1 MSRAAIH
8 DAILT
13 DDRLIDFGFDD
24 TSVLPNYD
32 GDQRPSDKMF
42 MVLRW
47 EEDDTGIQGD
57 DGTIQRGWRHLTVW
71 VHMYREF
78 STDFNHLD
86 DVLDILDDVLSNI
99 INRAGA
105 DGRTVTLVEPEGRSR
120 DLKDDGYQT
129 YCRSA
134 TYKIISRVT

>member
-8 DAILT
+8 DAILV

-47 EEDDTGIQGD
+47 EEDDTGLQGD
-57 DGTIQRGWRHLTVW
+57 DATIQHGWRHLTVW

-78 STDFNHLD
+78 STDFNHID
-86 DVLDILDDVLSNI
+86 DVLDILDDVLSSI
-99 INRAGA
+99 INRPGA

>member
-1 MSRAAIH
+1 MSRAVVL
-8 DAILT
+8 DAITT
-13 DDRLIDFGFDD
+13 DDRLIELGFDTD
-24 TSVLPNYD
+24 NVKPNYD

-47 EEDDTGIQGD
+47 EEDDTGLQGD
-57 DGTIQRGWRHLTVW
+57 DAQLQHGWRHLTIW

-78 STDFNHLD
+78 STDFVRIDN
-86 DVLDILDDVLSNI
+86 VLNILDDVLSGI
-99 INRAGA
+99 IDRAGG
-105 DGRTVTLVEPEGRSR
+105 DGVTVTCVEPEGRSR

-134 TYKIISRVT
+134 TYRIVNRVT

>member
-1 MSRAAIH
+1 MSRAAIL

-13 DDRLIDFGFDD
+13 DSQLIDLGFND
-24 TSVLPNYD
+24 SNVLPNYD

-47 EEDDTGIQGD
+47 EENDTGIQGD
-57 DGTIQRGWRHLTVW
+57 DATLQHGWRNLAIW

-78 STDFNHLD
+78 STDFDHID
-86 DVLDILDDVLSNI
+86 DTLDILDGVLSAI
-99 INRAGA
+99 VGVTGA
-105 DGRTVTLVEPEGRSR
+105 DNRTVTCVEPQGRSR

-134 TYKIISRVT
+134 SYRIVGSG